1 MGICDIINLS
11 IKFDGRGIVDIVNQK
26 IIQAVIDKA
35 NKVCPD
41 SLALI
46 GVYGSV
52 ATGDDYA
59 KSDLDLLILIE
70 DDEGLKLGTGFI
82 LDDRKVGYDIYCT
95 NWCGLRY
102 DAECHHAHLSK
113 LMDSQIVYIKN
124 QDAYEKLCA
133 LRMQAQQFLESEG
146 RFRRAN
152 ESLDKAKIAYANAC
166 LYEELGQVRLEAYGV
181 ISYLLDAVMLYHGK
195 YFKRG
200 VKRMLEE
207 LATLPLDKVFME
219 IIQKAVASKEVY
231 QLRDLLKQLV
241 LYTEGHMRTEKN
253 IAEPSEALLGTYEEM
268 YSNWRNKVE
277 EAAKNADVFSSFMN
291 MCSLHF
297 MLSEISKEV
306 VIGSFPVMDEYIPN
320 SLEDNTE
327 IFDKYL
333 RKYEQVYIHA
343 GMCVKRFANVD
354 EFVANYLCQ

>member
-1 MGICDIINLS
+1 MDT
-11 IKFDGRGIVDIVNQK
+11 VNQK
-26 IIQAVIDKA
+26 IIQAIIDKA

-52 ATGDDYA
+52 ASGDDYA

-95 NWCGLRY
+95 NLRGLKY
-102 DAECHHAHLSK
+102 DAECHHAHLAK
-113 LMDSQIVYIKN
+113 LMDSQIVYLKN
-124 QDAYEKLCA
+124 QDAYDELCT
-133 LRMQAQQFLESEG
+133 LRAQAKQFLESER
-146 RFRRAN
+146 RFGRAN
-152 ESLDKAKIAYANAC
+152 EALDQAKIAYANAC
-166 LYEELGQVRLEAYGV
+166 LYNELGQVRLEAYGV

-200 VKRMLEE
+200 VKRTFEE
-207 LATLPLDKVFME
+207 LAALPIDAMLVQT
-219 IIQKAVASKEVY
+219 IQKTVVSKEVSE
-231 QLRDLLKQLV
+231 LRDLLRQLI
-241 LYTEGHMRTEKN
+241 LYAENHTRKEKSK
-253 IAEPSEALLGTYEEM
+253 AEPSEALSGTYEEM

-277 EAAKNADVFSSFMN
+277 EAAKNADAFSSFMN

-297 MLSEISKEV
+297 MLSEITEKV
-306 VIGSFPVMDEYIPN
+306 AIGSFPVMDEYNPD

-327 IFDKYL
+327 ILDRYL
-333 RKYEQVYIHA
+333 RKYEQAYMRA
-343 GMCVKRFANVD
+343 GIRIKRFDDVD
-354 EFVANYLCQ
+354 AFVASYLRQ